1 MPQNNTTRDGQT
13 PSGAAGSTGKAGGSA
28 GGQGANR
35 DVPSH
40 SAATSATAGNDS
52 LQEQLRT
59 LRSDI
64 AQISTTVAQLV
75 QGQGGSLK
83 EVAAGAVGAARERVA
98 GITEQGRHYADQA
111 QTQMA
116 AMAREIESQI
126 ERNPMT
132 AVLVALGIG
141 FAVGLM
147 SRGSR

>member
-13 PSGAAGSTGKAGGSA
+13 QAGAAGTPSAGKAGGP
-28 GGQGANR
+28 GGKDR

-40 SAATSATAGNDS
+40 GAATSATAGNDA
-52 LQEQLRT
+52 LQEQLRA
-59 LRSDI
+59 LRSDL
-64 AQISTTVAQLV
+64 AQISTTVTQLV
-75 QGQGGSLK
+75 QSQGGSLR
-83 EVAAGAVGAARERVA
+83 EAAASAVGVARERVT
-98 GITEQGRHYADQA
+98 GIADQGRQFADQA

-147 SRGSR
+147 SRSR

>member
-28 GGQGANR
+28 GGQGAGR

-40 SAATSATAGNDS
+40 GAATSATAGNDAF
-52 LQEQLRT
+52 QEQLRA
-59 LRSDI
+59 LRSDL
-64 AQISTTVAQLV
+64 AQISTTVGQLV
-75 QGQGGSLK
+75 QSQGGSLR
-83 EVAAGAVGAARERVA
+83 EAAAGVVGAAREQFS
-98 GITEQGRHYADQA
+98 GLGEQGRQFAGQA

-116 AMAREIESQI
+116 AMAREVESQI

-147 SRGSR
+147 SRGR

>member
-1 MPQNNTTRDGQT
+1 MPQSNTPHDGNTQA
-13 PSGAAGSTGKAGGSA
+13 GAAGSSDKA
-28 GGQGANR
+28 GGQGGSR